1 MLYQLGALDAFAK
14 ANGIKLQHMK
24 LHGTFYNMAAVEKD
38 LADAVLDGIEQFNKD
53 IIVMTLSGSYM
64 AKEGKRRGLKVAEEV
79 FADRG
84 YNPDGTLVNRS
95 LPGAFVKDPDEA
107 IARVIKMVKTKKVTA
122 VNGEEIDIAA
132 DSICVHGDNPK
143 AIEFVDRIR
152 KSLIADGIEVKSLY
166 EFIK

>member
-1 MLYQLGALDAFAK
+1 
-14 ANGIKLQHMK
+14 
-24 LHGTFYNMAAVEKD
+24 MAAVEKEM
-38 LADAVLDGIEQFNKD
+38 ADAVLEGIEQFDKE
-53 IIVMTLSGSYM
+53 IILMTLSGSYM
-64 AKEGKRRGLKVAEEV
+64 AKEGKRRGLRVAEEV

-84 YNPDGTLVNRS
+84 YNADGTLVNRS
-95 LPGAFVKDPDEA
+95 LPGAFVKDPEEA

-122 VNGEEIDIAA
+122 VTGEEIDIAA

-152 KSLIADGIEVKSLY
+152 KSLITNGIEVKSLY

>member
-1 MLYQLGALDAFAK
+1 
-14 ANGIKLQHMK
+14 
-24 LHGTFYNMAAVEKD
+24 MAAVEKEM
-38 LADAVLDGIEQFNKD
+38 ADAVLEGIEQFDKE
-53 IIVMTLSGSYM
+53 IILMTLSGSYM
-64 AKEGKRRGLKVAEEV
+64 AKEGKRRGLRVAEEV

-84 YNPDGTLVNRS
+84 YNADGTLVNRS
-95 LPGAFVKDPDEA
+95 LPGAFVKDPEEA

-122 VNGEEIDIAA
+122 VTGEEIDIAA

-152 KSLIADGIEVKSLY
+152 KSLIRNGIEVKSLY